1 MNRLDKGVLVKEL
14 ASSDPYSKTHWMI
27 IYIDLLVVPL
37 IFTLV
42 LFITYETF
50 ASLGLI
56 VPVAIILYTLPVLA
70 SLAMQHIFGRYLLPA
85 YVFSEGIQLPV
96 SWLSRIA
103 HLPTFVG
110 KDEIAEISIQGL
122 SGKDEKGTSTHRAHF
137 SLKTKAG
144 KHYFVGY
151 RDPQEMLVASDY
163 IAKEWRTKI
172 VIEKDAA
179 NKLSPTGPGEA
190 SGPNDPMHM
199 AQSPANDGLLSRY
212 CIHCGKA
219 TEDYYAFCPFCG
231 NRTE

>member
-14 ASSDPYSKTHWMI
+14 VASDPYSKTHWMI

-42 LFITYETF
+42 LFIAYDTF

-56 VPVAIILYTLPVLA
+56 VPVAIILYTLSLLA

-85 YVFSEGIQLPV
+85 YVYSEGIQLPV

-103 HLPTFVG
+103 HLPTFVS
-110 KDEIAEISIQGL
+110 KDKIAEISIQGL
-122 SGKDEKGTSTHRAHF
+122 SGEDEKGISTHRAHF

-172 VIEKDAA
+172 VMEKDAA
-179 NKLSPTGPGEA
+179 NRISPIGGEA
-190 SGPNDPMHM
+190 SSHNDPMQM
-199 AQSPANDGLLSRY
+199 AQSPANDGPLSRY

-219 TEDYYAFCPFCG
+219 TEDYYVFCPFCG
-231 NRTE
+231 NRAE